1 MKHGPSDHRE
11 VGASHYVS
19 RGPIWKQFIAE
30 RESQSGTA
38 SSLMAHAALRWI
50 DSVIDSGCS
59 WHVHHRQE
67 DVINIRPCHDTF
79 RGVDNKQHRATCMG
93 DLPAVVKNSNG
104 KHVKILIRNVRIVP
118 TLNDTL
124 FSVDQFWE
132 DSRVDTIFRDVR
144 CVILPPTNKD
154 STRVM
159 LPFVRRDKLFK
170 WSLLPIASVV
180 PTGTRA
186 PHDFKHLPAETAR
199 SLKAATIHAPSSHSH
214 VASLPPNQMIDTL
227 HRRLHIGHDTLR
239 KLGEI
244 TADIPANIRA
254 GKGHSCAHCKTA
266 NATHLSHR
274 GSVYKPSYPG
284 RLVHADIAGPFRRSV
299 HGQHQYF
306 LILIDDHTRWKEV
319 YFLHT
324 KDEALA
330 RIRSFVAKFKSVANQ
345 GRSEPTR
352 VVGTLHTDNAG
363 EFLSRQF
370 EELLADQTMEHTRC
384 PAHVHQLNGVAERS
398 IRSVL
403 ELVRANLEASKS
415 PIGFWPYMVEH
426 AVDCLNR
433 TTGPPGT
440 DKTAYEMLT
449 NSKPKVM
456 AILPFG
462 CRAYAV
468 KPRAAFSKTD
478 FESRAWTGIN
488 LGRARHTPGAYNIWV
503 PDAGKT
509 VCTSEVYFDEG
520 VMPWRPKGDQRVG
533 DSMPTPPPTAATVD
547 TLDESAPPEAAPST
561 VPPPVSAAE
570 AYDRA
575 TRGEIATARRS
586 QKVLV
591 LFSGPYRRPDGL
603 AAFLTRFGFEPVLL
617 DNDPETG
624 GGADGDILNDDVHN
638 RLLQRVSRGEFL
650 AIVAAPPCS
659 TFSVTR
665 HFAADGS
672 KDDGPPVVRD
682 RNNIRG
688 LPNVPTKHLREL
700 RQANAVVARMTALL
714 TAAFAAGTQYII
726 ENPADRGDPAHPR
739 RFLEADHG
747 PLWQMPEIRS
757 LQSLSAKLATFPMCA
772 FNAPWQKYT
781 TVMYSSGFDEWL
793 DPLDR
798 LTCTHAKHSRVAGGI
813 VGEGGVP
820 SNETSAYPTDFNHYL
835 ARAILSLAR
844 PTPAR
849 TVTNHDGREH
859 APDGGTTVDPAFVPP
874 LLPPPP
880 RAAAVAPAPMPE
892 QMFNGRENA
901 GPEEPV
907 PPPTPMNSRGA
918 QETTTPRTGASTSQ
932 APKLPFARGA
942 GPQMTRRA
950 RQHLGSN
957 LAPGLGDSHG
967 WAVAPLQMLQQAAG
981 RIALAVNGGDG
992 FAAFRDFDDD
1002 SCQQDTPLQDILDE
1016 CSGGQEGYIALAKPG
1031 DDDPKTQAEA
1041 YARNRDGWR
1050 ASEQKEIENHI
1061 RNGSWELVER
1071 SSVPRGRALIKLIW
1085 VYKVKRDGSLK
1096 SRLCVQGCRQV
1107 QGVDYHQTW
1116 CGTMRGTSLRLLS
1129 AVAAKSNM
1137 RMRRWDF
1144 VAAYLQGELLEG
1156 EVVYCLPPPGEGYAT
1171 IGKDG
1176 LPMVCKIVKPVY
1188 GMAQAGRRWQR
1199 TLYPWLEE
1207 YGFTQLSPDSSVFTL
1222 KRTMD
1227 APTGKRE
1234 ETLHLGAYVD
1244 DLCVLYEHDD
1254 KFSLYHDF
1262 TSKLQ
1267 ERWKVEDEGDL
1278 HDLLGIEFRFGSDT
1292 ITLHQQTY
1300 IEKLCADFLP
1310 DGVPPQF
1317 QANKPPCD
1325 HNLPL
1330 HVVEAMSQ
1338 ETNTEVD
1345 AELLRRYQSLVGAL
1359 LYCSGN
1365 TRPDVAFAVGMLCR
1379 AMSKPTKDLF
1389 QDGLRVLSY
1398 LHRTRHIG
1406 LRYEANTKFLEGQ
1419 SDSDWGVR
1427 HSTSGWQFTYSQA
1440 VISWGSKKQNS
1451 VALSSCEAEIMAAS
1465 EAAKEALFLT
1475 RFLNELGHGSSKPV
1489 ELGMDNQAAIA
1500 ISYNPEL
1507 HSRTKHIDRR
1517 HFFIREC
1524 VENMQLRVPYVRTV
1538 DNLADFFTKPLAK
1551 NDFFRMRDALMNV
1564 PTPDCVPV
1572 SRDRAT
1578 LVRGGV

>member
-1 MKHGPSDHRE
+1 M
-11 VGASHYVS
+11 
-19 RGPIWKQFIAE
+19 
-30 RESQSGTA
+30 
-38 SSLMAHAALRWI
+38 
-50 DSVIDSGCS
+50 
-59 WHVHHRQE
+59 
-67 DVINIRPCHDTF
+67 
-79 RGVDNKQHRATCMG
+79 
-93 DLPAVVKNSNG
+93 
-104 KHVKILIRNVRIVP
+104 
-118 TLNDTL
+118 
-124 FSVDQFWE
+124 
-132 DSRVDTIFRDVR
+132 
-144 CVILPPTNKD
+144 
-154 STRVM
+154 
-159 LPFVRRDKLFK
+159 
-170 WSLLPIASVV
+170 
-180 PTGTRA
+180 
-186 PHDFKHLPAETAR
+186 
-199 SLKAATIHAPSSHSH
+199 
-214 VASLPPNQMIDTL
+214 
-227 HRRLHIGHDTLR
+227 
-239 KLGEI
+239 
-244 TADIPANIRA
+244 
-254 GKGHSCAHCKTA
+254 
-266 NATHLSHR
+266 
-274 GSVYKPSYPG
+274 
-284 RLVHADIAGPFRRSV
+284 
-299 HGQHQYF
+299 
-306 LILIDDHTRWKEV
+306 
-319 YFLHT
+319 
-324 KDEALA
+324 
-330 RIRSFVAKFKSVANQ
+330 
-345 GRSEPTR
+345 
-352 VVGTLHTDNAG
+352 
-363 EFLSRQF
+363 
-370 EELLADQTMEHTRC
+370 
-384 PAHVHQLNGVAERS
+384 
-398 IRSVL
+398 
-403 ELVRANLEASKS
+403 
-415 PIGFWPYMVEH
+415 
-426 AVDCLNR
+426 
-433 TTGPPGT
+433 
-440 DKTAYEMLT
+440 
-449 NSKPKVM
+449 
-456 AILPFG
+456 
-462 CRAYAV
+462 
-468 KPRAAFSKTD
+468 
-478 FESRAWTGIN
+478 
-488 LGRARHTPGAYNIWV
+488 
-503 PDAGKT
+503 
-509 VCTSEVYFDEG
+509 
-520 VMPWRPKGDQRVG
+520 
-533 DSMPTPPPTAATVD
+533 
-547 TLDESAPPEAAPST
+547 
-561 VPPPVSAAE
+561 
-570 AYDRA
+570 
-575 TRGEIATARRS
+575 
-586 QKVLV
+586 
-591 LFSGPYRRPDGL
+591 
-603 AAFLTRFGFEPVLL
+603 
-617 DNDPETG
+617 
-624 GGADGDILNDDVHN
+624 
-638 RLLQRVSRGEFL
+638 
-650 AIVAAPPCS
+650 
-659 TFSVTR
+659 
-665 HFAADGS
+665 
-672 KDDGPPVVRD
+672 
-682 RNNIRG
+682 
-688 LPNVPTKHLREL
+688 
-700 RQANAVVARMTALL
+700 
-714 TAAFAAGTQYII
+714 
-726 ENPADRGDPAHPR
+726 
-739 RFLEADHG
+739 
-747 PLWQMPEIRS
+747 
-757 LQSLSAKLATFPMCA
+757 
-772 FNAPWQKYT
+772 
-781 TVMYSSGFDEWL
+781 
-793 DPLDR
+793 
-798 LTCTHAKHSRVAGGI
+798 
-813 VGEGGVP
+813 GEGGI
-820 SNETSAYPTDFNHYL
+820 SSSETSAYPTDFNHYL

-844 PTPAR
+844 PTPTR
-849 TVTNHDGREH
+849 TVANHDVREH
-859 APDGGTTVDPAFVPP
+859 APDGGTTMDPAFVPP

-880 RAAAVAPAPMPE
+880 RAAAEAPAPIHE
-892 QMFNGRENA
+892 QMFDGRENE
-901 GPEEPV
+901 GPEEPG
-907 PPPTPMNSRGA
+907 PPPTPAGSRDVR
-918 QETTTPRTGASTSQ
+918 ETVTPRTGASTSQ
-932 APKLPFARGA
+932 APKLPYARGA

-950 RQHLGSN
+950 RQHLGSS

-981 RIALAVNGGDG
+981 RIALSVTGGDG
-992 FAAFRDFDDD
+992 FAAFRDFDDGD
-1002 SCQQDTPLQDILDE
+1002 CQDTPLQDILDE
-1016 CSGGQEGYIALAKPG
+1016 CSDGHEGYIALAKPG

-1041 YARNRDGWR
+1041 YAKDRDGWR

-1071 SSVPRGRALIKLIW
+1071 SSVPRKRALIKLIW

-1254 KFSLYHDF
+1254 KYSLYHDF
-1262 TSKLQ
+1262 TTKLQ

-1325 HNLPL
+1325 HGLPL

-1338 ETNTEVD
+1338 EADAEVD
-1345 AELLRRYQSLVGAL
+1345 TELLRRYQSLVGAL

-1406 LRYEANTKFLEGQ
+1406 LRYESNAKFLEGQ

-1440 VISWGSKKQNS
+1440 VISWGSKKQTS

-1551 NDFFRMRDALMNV
+1551 NDYFRMRDALMNV